1 MTNKDNKQ
9 DTNEIDTY
17 KTYNREL
24 IRGDGPHD
32 NKTAEVETKSLKTTT
47 HPPPPNNK
55 KTTNTPPPNSHQE
68 TEPTAITN

>member
-32 NKTAEVETKSLKTTT
+32 NKTAEVETKSLKTT
-47 HPPPPNNK
+47 PPPPK
-55 KTTNTPPPNSHQE
+55 KKGSVLPHRADWISVMKVT
-68 TEPTAITN
+68 

>member
-32 NKTAEVETKSLKTTT
+32 NKTAEVETKSLKTT
-47 HPPPPNNK
+47 PPPPQK
-55 KTTNTPPPNSHQE
+55 KKKAQYYHIGL
-68 TEPTAITN
+68 TEYQ